1 MLAVKSFAL
10 LILAG
15 LASAINIPFRRNDV
29 PHSTAVKFVS
39 KLSSDADPYNFEQ
52 NNQGD
57 NRVIYVGTMLIA
69 NNPFE
74 VRASLNSICHY

>member
-1 MLAVKSFAL
+1 MLAVNSFAL

-15 LASAINIPFRRNDV
+15 LASAINIPFRRDGP
-29 PHSTAVKFVS
+29 PHSTTVKFVS

-57 NRVIYVGTMLIA
+57 NKVIYVGTILVA